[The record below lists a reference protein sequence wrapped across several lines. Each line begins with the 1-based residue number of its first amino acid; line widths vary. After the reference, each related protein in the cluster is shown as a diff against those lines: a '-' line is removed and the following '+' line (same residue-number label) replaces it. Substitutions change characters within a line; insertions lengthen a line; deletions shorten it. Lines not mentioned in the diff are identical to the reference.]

1 MVEHKSSGNYWMRR
15 CDEDAKAERPADTIR
30 RVDRNRATKPPLDR
44 DDIGY
49 ALMLILGWIT
59 GIGIILWRNWYALPA
74 SLGVVLM
81 EAAFLTFFCITA
93 WVSVR
98 RK

>member
-1 MVEHKSSGNYWMRR
+1 MTKNSEQSQASFGGNRI
-15 CDEDAKAERPADTIR
+15 PAHR
-30 RVDRNRATKPPLDR
+30 SRAPKPPLDR

-49 ALMLILGWIT
+49 ALLLILGWLI
-59 GIGIILWRNWYALPA
+59 GIGIILWRNWYALPE

-98 RK
+98 RMP